1 MAAADDLADRC
12 RSNLAAVRDRVVE
25 ACRRAG
31 RDPGTVRLVG
41 VTKYVSAGLTRM
53 LLDAGCTDLAESRPQ
68 SLWEKS
74 ATIADHDP
82 TPRWHLVGHLQ
93 RNKIRK
99 TLPLLTL
106 LHSLDSLRL
115 LEAIEAEAATAGIV
129 CNALIEVN
137 VAGDPG
143 RTGVMETDAAG
154 LLEAAAGMPHVRIL
168 GLMGM
173 AAAPEEDATGS
184 VARRQFARL
193 RGLRDELTGCMPTA
207 TGLPELSM
215 GMSGDFVEAILEG
228 ATLVRVGSALWEGI
242 EAC

>member
-12 RSNLAAVRDRVVE
+12 RSNLAAVRDRMAE
-25 ACRRAG
+25 ACHRAG
-31 RDPGTVRLVG
+31 RDPEAVRLVG
-41 VTKYVSAGLTRM
+41 VTKYVSAGTTRM
-53 LLDAGCTDLAESRPQ
+53 LLEAGCADLAESRPQ

-74 ATIADHDP
+74 LSLVDHDP
-82 TPRWHLVGHLQ
+82 PPRWHLVGHLQ

-143 RTGVMETDAAG
+143 RTGLMEADAAA
-154 LLEAAAGMPHVRIL
+154 LLAAAAGMRHVRIL

-173 AAAPEEDATGS
+173 AAAPDGDATGS

-193 RGLRDELTGCMPTA
+193 RELRDELTGRMPTA

-228 ATLVRVGSALWEGI
+228 STLVRVGSALWEGI
-242 EAC
+242 EE